1 MSEIAPGDVVLARG
15 SSGSF
20 YAVVRGIRLNRVVVE
35 RCDGRPSGPLA
46 IRDITAVF
54 KNAGRPQVD
63 PGRPRRVLPTTQMR
77 LDLDS

>member
-1 MSEIAPGDVVLARG
+1 MSEIEPGDVLMARG

-35 RCDGRPSGPLA
+35 RCDGRPSGPVA
-46 IRDITAVF
+46 IRDVTAVF
-54 KNAGRPQVD
+54 KNVGKPDTETGRV
-63 PGRPRRVLPTTQMR
+63 GRVRPTSQMR

>member
-1 MSEIAPGDVVLARG
+1 MSEIEPGDVVMARG

-46 IRDITAVF
+46 TRDVSAVF
-54 KNAGRPQVD
+54 KNVGKPDSETGRVERI
-63 PGRPRRVLPTTQMR
+63 RPTSQMR